1 MTVPPRRF
9 VQLAALGV
17 MSAAAPAV
25 AEEAT
30 PAAPITRPVAE
41 LAPPIPRP
49 AVELA
54 GAAALPPQPVNVL
67 PPRLYFGALDR
78 LSHEDFSASAAAA
91 SDTLLVLG
99 IAAPA
104 VLELGRADADTDRR
118 LLAYAGGVA
127 ASGLVAGAAK
137 LLWRRP
143 RPYNFHPSESVQEF
157 ARRAG
162 RDARVSFPSG
172 HTALTFAAAACGG
185 WIYASGTDDT
195 ARRAGVW
202 FGASTIA
209 GATAVLRMRAGRH
222 YPSDVT
228 MGAMLGIAGVAVP
241 AFVLGDVQLRGGEL
255 AAMAGGVLLG
265 AGVASFIP
273 FPGDVVTPIILPG
286 GAGIGVTGTLR

>member
-1 MTVPPRRF
+1 MTVRPRRYIPF
-9 VQLAALGV
+9 AALCAI
-17 MSAAAPAV
+17 SAAAPAPAW
-25 AEEAT
+25 AEEPAPPPAT
-30 PAAPITRPVAE
+30 RAAP
-41 LAPPIPRP
+41 PP
-49 AVELA
+49 ELA
-54 GAAALPPQPVNVL
+54 GAAALPPQPINVL
-67 PPRLYFGALDR
+67 PPRLYFGALDQ

-104 VLELGRADADTDRR
+104 VLELGRADPDTDRR

-137 LLWRRP
+137 LIWRRP
-143 RPYNFHPSESVQEF
+143 RPYNFHPSESVREF

-162 RDARVSFPSG
+162 TDARVSFPSG

-195 ARRAGVW
+195 AHRAGVW

-241 AFVLGDVQLRGGEL
+241 AFVLGDVDVRGGEL
-255 AAMAGGVLLG
+255 AAMAGGILLG